1 MNERHTAELEK
12 ILSEFPFLQSARAIY
27 LKGLYNQESFRYNTE
42 LKKTA
47 AYTTDRSVL
56 FDFITSE
63 QFHSVDKKAFD
74 EKEKSVAVIAVNDSE
89 IIEPIIHPIQE
100 TTESLTTKKTAEKEN
115 TTIEETIVIEETIAI
130 EISAPPVVNKL
141 EEAMKF
147 AIKAA
152 EEQENAIVH
161 EEQPIVQFSPEPIID
176 KLEESIKRTV
186 EAAEADKPKEIPVID
201 EQPQE
206 QPEVKNEVDIAE
218 EKLDIGKPLEFGKQ
232 ETHSFAEWLKIS
244 KLTPINR
251 EEEPKSPEQEEA
263 ISKKMELIDKFIETN
278 PKIAPVKNTPVSPAN
293 IERFSPDNS
302 SLMTETLARVY
313 LEQKKYSKAIQAY
326 EILILKYPEKS
337 VFFADHISDIKILQ
351 QNNN

>member
-1 MNERHTAELEK
+1 MEK

-47 AYTTDRSVL
+47 AFTTDRSVL

-63 QFHSVDKKAFD
+63 HFHSVDKKTFD
-74 EKEKSVAVIAVNDSE
+74 EKEKSVTVIAVNDSE
-89 IIEPIIHPIQE
+89 VIEPIV
-100 TTESLTTKKTAEKEN
+100 
-115 TTIEETIVIEETIAI
+115 TTIEKEEPLIAAEEETIIDEPFILEDDTIATI
-130 EISAPPVVNKL
+130 EIPAPPVADKL

-147 AIKAA
+147 AIQAA
-152 EEQENAIVH
+152 EEQENAIANQ
-161 EEQPIVQFSPEPIID
+161 EETTIEVLPEPIID

-186 EAAEADKPKEIPVID
+186 EAAEAEQQKKIPAI
-201 EQPQE
+201 EELPQE
-206 QPEVKNEVDIAE
+206 EPEIKTPVDIAE
-218 EKLDIGKPLEFGKQ
+218 EKLSIGKPLEFGKQ

-251 EEEPKSPEQEEA
+251 EEEPKSQEQEEG

-278 PKIAPVKNTPVSPAN
+278 PKIAPVKNMPVSPVN
-293 IERFSPDNS
+293 TERFSPDNS
-302 SLMTETLARVY
+302 SLMTETLAKVY